1 LLEGGDGFVH
11 GVVIFAEGDSGCTW
25 LRGLVGFGDV
35 GSGFVSEVAD
45 SLDELGECIARDVG
59 VQIVEMF
66 IEEMVDQEF
75 GFLETFPSAFTSDLE
90 TKVPKALVFGVIGF
104 DGGESGAGKMLTP
117 FGGALG
123 PIVAGTEVAD
133 GFVRATGFF
142 GDICEAR
149 LWAEIEVNG
158 KCGEGISGFVGEAL
172 PELRTGILGCGIVVL
187 IHKGLVVWD
196 IWDILGHLGPI
207 SGKKICPRVVS

>member
-1 LLEGGDGFVH
+1 MLCF
-11 GVVIFAEGDSGCTW
+11 VIFCYV
-25 LRGLVGFGDV
+25 LLC
-35 GSGFVSEVAD
+35 
-45 SLDELGECIARDVG
+45 ELGKRNQV
-59 VQIVEMF
+59 
-66 IEEMVDQEF
+66 
-75 GFLETFPSAFTSDLE
+75 
-90 TKVPKALVFGVIGF
+90 
-104 DGGESGAGKMLTP
+104 LTP
-117 FGGALG
+117 GGGTLR
-123 PIVAGTEVAD
+123 PIVAGTEIAD
-133 GFVRATGFF
+133 GFVSATGFF

-207 SGKKICPRVVS
+207 SGKKICHRDGICDFRLWFCADADGAASLPVAECES